1 MTSALVRLHDG
12 GKFRCKTLMLRW
24 WKHLAS
30 KGCTKMRRIDWNR
43 QTIRKP
49 NLMYQQVS
57 EHFSQCPDAHDITQF
72 ASRKKNC
79 APREGEKGDLYS
91 ILRKQC
97 KTAISS
103 SWRQNNKNCGMLR
116 GEGSSTSDKKSRHL
130 ALYKLSAN
138 LPCYAYLPLRMH
150 KTTTKIDWLLYKWR
164 HKVWPTGNHSVDNP
178 ACSRE
183 AKKY

>member
-1 MTSALVRLHDG
+1 MAENFGVKRWCCVGGNTWHPWGVQKWEESTGTDKRYGNPTSCIS
-12 GKFRCKTLMLRW
+12 RCRSISVNVLTP
-24 WKHLAS
+24 
-30 KGCTKMRRIDWNR
+30 
-43 QTIRKP
+43 TILP
-49 NLMYQQVS
+49 SLQA
-57 EHFSQCPDAHDITQF
+57 E
-72 ASRKKNC
+72 KKNC

-97 KTAISS
+97 KTAIPS

-130 ALYKLSAN
+130 ARYKLSAN

-150 KTTTKIDWLLYKWR
+150 KTTTKIAWLLYKWR

>member
-1 MTSALVRLHDG
+1 
-12 GKFRCKTLMLRW
+12 MLRW

-79 APREGEKGDLYS
+79 APREGEKGQVG
-91 ILRKQC
+91 IQK
-97 KTAISS
+97 
-103 SWRQNNKNCGMLR
+103 KNTVKIVAVCSFCEMT
-116 GEGSSTSDKKSRHL
+116 SST
-130 ALYKLSAN
+130 YKMELVHSA
-138 LPCYAYLPLRMH
+138 RFS
-150 KTTTKIDWLLYKWR
+150 WL
-164 HKVWPTGNHSVDNP
+164 SVDNVKN
-178 ACSRE
+178 
-183 AKKY
+183 AKWSCDCKMTGFVAEVGPSECDRYKLDDSQQADHAWVK